1 MKNNNPL
8 NLEELKLEN
17 LTKKE
22 CIATYAGYPFFDN
35 VGAMLHDAFCL
46 YHNSAIYKGN
56 LMATNYITK
65 L

>member
-1 MKNNNPL
+1 MKKNNQL
-8 NLEELKLEN
+8 NLVDLKLEN
-17 LTKKE
+17 LSKKDS
-22 CIATYAGYPFFDN
+22 ISTNAGYPFFDN